1 MTRTRHIV
9 LVTYGEPPSPAF
21 AGQLLYSWRI
31 LLGLTRTVASIPK
44 PLLPLIAL
52 SRGFGRRRM
61 WTAESYESPLE
72 PITLQQAEA
81 LRNELA
87 ADGSA
92 AGDSATNWRVHVA
105 YEFRRPLL
113 ADRLAAIPVDEPVD
127 IIPMYAADSDFT
139 HGLSRR
145 VAVNFAHARS
155 TDARIRVLPAIDARL
170 LGLISA
176 SDVRALASTREGWQ
190 GPDVALVL
198 AAHGTL
204 VAPSKPIDT
213 GLVATQAIADA
224 IRDELKSDFGLIVN
238 GWLNHTRGG
247 KWTEP
252 AMPHALQGV
261 SAADFRRVVYF
272 PYGFLG
278 DNAETQL
285 EGRIALRDRPE
296 LEAWHLPCLNDDS
309 ALIKTLARSVR
320 PDSSAASVTSVRSPE
335 DRRVLAQLSY

>member
-1 MTRTRHIV
+1 MTRTRHVV

-21 AGQLLYSWRI
+21 MGQLLYSWRI
-31 LLGLTRTVASIPK
+31 LLGLTRTVAAIPK
-44 PLLPLIAL
+44 PVLPLIAL

-72 PITLQQAEA
+72 PITLRQAEA
-81 LRNELA
+81 LRSALA
-87 ADGSA
+87 G
-92 AGDSATNWRVHVA
+92 GDATTDWRVHVA

-113 ADRLAAIPVDEPVD
+113 ADRLAALPADEPVD

-145 VAVNFAHARS
+145 VANNFAHDRS
-155 TDARIRVLPAIDARL
+155 TDARIRVLPPIDARA
-170 LGLISA
+170 LGAVSA
-176 SDVRALASTREGWQ
+176 SYIRSLTSSRDGWS

-204 VAPSKPIDT
+204 VAPSRPIDT
-213 GLVATQAIADA
+213 GLAATEALCNVIKN
-224 IRDELKSDFGLIVN
+224 ELKTDFGLIVN

-252 AMPHALQGV
+252 AMADALHHV
-261 SAADFRRVVYF
+261 STADFRRVVYF

-296 LEAWHLPCLNDDS
+296 LEAWHLPCLNDDP
-309 ALIKTLARSVR
+309 ALINTLARSVR
-320 PDSSAASVTSVRSPE
+320 PDASADRATSTRSPE